1 MLFGPGNAKA
11 YGIWQETLT
20 WGCRA
25 LWGGALVNC
34 DRLHKKSRDFIC
46 FKQHDKDAGEMG
58 IWTGIKLGKGLEW
71 LSSWPFQP
79 VGWWI
84 VCGFPSAVESQTDTA
99 KLPAIKCFRSYS
111 CLSSLFSILSL
122 LPFFTLFFLPLFLSS
137 FVPLFLYF
145 LYIFSYLYF
154 SSFLFSL
161 LLSFLSSLRPSFF
174 YGHWRASKI
183 KSANFVKRS

>member
-1 MLFGPGNAKA
+1 MRIPQRC
-11 YGIWQETLT
+11 W
-20 WGCRA
+20 
-25 LWGGALVNC
+25 
-34 DRLHKKSRDFIC
+34 KS
-46 FKQHDKDAGEMG
+46 
-58 IWTGIKLGKGLEW
+58 
-71 LSSWPFQP
+71 
-79 VGWWI
+79 
-84 VCGFPSAVESQTDTA
+84 DTA

-174 YGHWRASKI
+174 TDTDEQVKLRVQILW
-183 KSANFVKRS
+183 SALNQCGFQTGVTEGRMGGPIVTNKTLRSLAGPRTRHVCPMTKTIPIHMFVYVINQRFPLNYETAPSIW